1 MRLVGLLFGVT
12 LGIDRLKQSAIL
24 LHSSRSRRS
33 GLDNDDTER
42 IISFSTDKLNHYQ
55 GIGFWGTVLKL
66 RDGPVLSS

>member
-12 LGIDRLKQSAIL
+12 LGIDRLKQSAVL

-33 GLDNDDTER
+33 TGLDEDDTER

-55 GIGFWGTVLKL
+55 GIEMF
-66 RDGPVLSS
+66 